1 MQAMYE
7 ELGDG
12 TGEAEEMQGV
22 WECVV
27 EREASEGSGRG
38 EAEGS
43 GVRAECLRCL
53 HWTNKPLQPD
63 FEAKEDRQ
71 T

>member
-38 EAEGS
+38 EAEGKRGAGTGFGGKGGS
-43 GVRAECLRCL
+43 S
-53 HWTNKPLQPD
+53 
-63 FEAKEDRQ
+63 
-71 T
+71 